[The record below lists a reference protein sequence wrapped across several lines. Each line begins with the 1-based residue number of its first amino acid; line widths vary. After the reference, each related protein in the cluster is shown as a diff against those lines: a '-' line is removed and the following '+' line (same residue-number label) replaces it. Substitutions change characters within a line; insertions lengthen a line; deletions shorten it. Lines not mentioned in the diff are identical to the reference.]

1 MGRDEQRIEELL
13 QAVRKVQQIAAAERG
28 HVEALLRSS
37 PQDFDEEAALQQA
50 QQIMERFRALRAA
63 AAASKQVFL
72 ATIEAESPAVVHV
85 AGQLAQLLDLVFKD
99 AAAALQQ
106 QATLVAPSAGRMQ

>member
-1 MGRDEQRIEELL
+1 MERDEQQIEELL
-13 QAVRKVQQIAAAERG
+13 QAVRKVQQIAEAERG
-28 HVEALLRSS
+28 HVQALLRSS

-63 AAASKQVFL
+63 AAASKQVFQ
-72 ATIEAESPAVVHV
+72 AAIETDSQAVVHV
-85 AGQLAQLLDLVFKD
+85 AARLAELLDLVFKD